1 VQSFIPVTGDELGR
15 SVLVVEDDHEL
26 RSVLRTG
33 LREEGFAVDTAA
45 TGAEALQRVEESQPE
60 LLVID
65 IGLPD
70 TDGRDLCQA
79 LRARGIDT
87 PVLFLTARDALVD
100 RIAGFDAGGD
110 DYLTKPFAFVELV
123 ARIHAVLRRSGGD
136 GAIEAAGLRLDPLA
150 HAVSD
155 RERVVQLTPTEFRL
169 LARLLSRTGEA
180 VRRRDLVRAG
190 WPHGAFVRENTLDA
204 YVARLRRKLKAL
216 DGAPEITTIHGVGY
230 RVG

>member
-1 VQSFIPVTGDELGR
+1 MGDNLGR
-15 SVLVVEDDHEL
+15 SILVVEDDDEL
-26 RSVLRTG
+26 RTVLRTG
-33 LREEGFAVDTAA
+33 LREEGYAVETAA
-45 TGAEALQRVEESQPE
+45 TGAEALQRVDEASPE
-60 LLVID
+60 LFVID

-70 TDGRDLCQA
+70 TDGRDLCHA
-79 LRARGIDT
+79 LRARGIHA
-87 PVLFLTARDALVD
+87 PVVFLTARDALVD

-123 ARIHAVLRRSGGD
+123 ARVQAVLRRSGGD

-155 RERVVQLTPTEFRL
+155 AERQVQLTPTEFRL
-169 LARLLSRTGEA
+169 LARLLSRPGEA
-180 VRRRDLVRAG
+180 VRRRELVRAG

-204 YVARLRRKLKAL
+204 YVARLRRKLKDL
-216 DGAPEITTIHGVGY
+216 EGAPEITTIHGVGY